1 MLLVFPR
8 SFGKEIMVLPLD
20 DNFVLV
26 IFFLVIFFVAPL
38 VAIFYAKWAELEKS
52 GGFGCRRKVAEAT
65 VKRAAGRSRSRFT
78 AAGKTPTFF
87 PTPLT
92 SQKRCIIPNQWAGK
106 KILTRDKKNIHQQ
119 RKLLM
124 QQKHHY
130 TYNTTF
136 LSPKGEFFKERT
148 EGSLWFECLSFTLS
162 YLDLGLNFPIGNP
175 VHLLCGRTGGRMVVF
190 LRKLQ

>member
-1 MLLVFPR
+1 
-8 SFGKEIMVLPLD
+8 MVLPLD

-26 IFFLVIFFVAPL
+26 IFFFGDIFLWPIWQIFFYFL
-38 VAIFYAKWAELEKS
+38 RSEQSWKKS

-65 VKRAAGRSRSRFT
+65 VKRASARSRNRLM
-78 AAGKTPTFF
+78 AAGKTSTCF

-148 EGSLWFECLSFTLS
+148 EGSLWFECLSFTLCYS
-162 YLDLGLNFPIGNP
+162 SWLETLVWHFFVSEAVIR
-175 VHLLCGRTGGRMVVF
+175 HL
-190 LRKLQ
+190 